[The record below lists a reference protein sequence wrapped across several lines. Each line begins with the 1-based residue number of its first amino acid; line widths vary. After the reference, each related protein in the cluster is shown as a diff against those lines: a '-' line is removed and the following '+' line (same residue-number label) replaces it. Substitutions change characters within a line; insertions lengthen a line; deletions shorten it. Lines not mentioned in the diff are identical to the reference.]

1 MPDRSSF
8 IKDCVITIIS
18 DDYENFQIILDQ
30 AKRLGAL
37 RKIDVREREV
47 AEALQQAIAGGYAEA
62 YELSPKPPHSTKVEY
77 KPDRLKELWFYVT
90 ARGKNAAKGVP
101 ELSGEIPKH

>member
-1 MPDRSSF
+1 MVNQSSF

-18 DDYENFQIILDQ
+18 DDYENFQIILEQ

-37 RKIDVREREV
+37 RKIDVRESEV
-47 AEALQQAIAGGYAEA
+47 AEALQQAIAEGYAEA

-77 KPDRLKELWFYVT
+77 KPDRLEELWFYVT
-90 ARGKNAAKGVP
+90 ARGKGAAKSIP
-101 ELSGEIPKH
+101 ELSGEISRR